1 MDIQPGFCLLIK
13 TSIAALLLT
22 GLVTSCN
29 DPLHGNLKV
38 YPGNNEEGQPPSNTY
53 TAPAVTPSTKSET
66 TERQI
71 TITESNSVF
80 SIGIP
85 KGYREERQVT
95 AEKPIDFWFEYLGE
109 NVTLTINGNAV
120 EVPVRRT
127 TAKLGYT
134 SSVTSFSYTIYN
146 YSSAATSYNLRMTPS
161 KAGDSVPA
169 VTREKWIAP

>member
-1 MDIQPGFCLLIK
+1 MGIQPGFYVLIK
-13 TSIAALLLT
+13 TSIAALLLI
-22 GLVTSCN
+22 GFVTSCN
-29 DPLHGNLKV
+29 DPLHGNFKV
-38 YPGNNEEGQPPSNTY
+38 YPGSTEEGQPASNIVTP
-53 TAPAVTPSTKSET
+53 PAVTPSTTSDT

-80 SIGIP
+80 SIGVP

-109 NVTLTINGNAV
+109 NVTLTVNGNAV
-120 EVPVRRT
+120 EVPVMRT
-127 TAKLGYT
+127 TTKLGYT

-146 YSSAATSYNLRMTPS
+146 YSSAAISYNLRMTPS

-169 VTREKWIAP
+169 VTREKWTAP

>member
-1 MDIQPGFCLLIK
+1 MRSGLFFLLA
-13 TSIAALLLT
+13 TTIAALVLT
-22 GLVTSCN
+22 GCAASSN

-38 YPGNNEEGQPPSNTY
+38 YPGSVDEGQPPSNTN
-53 TAPAVTPSTKSET
+53 TAPAVAPSAKSDT
-66 TERQI
+66 TERHI

-80 SIGIP
+80 SIGVP
-85 KGYREERQVT
+85 KGYHEERQVT
-95 AEKPIDFWFEYLGE
+95 ADKPINYWFEYIGE
-109 NVTLTINGNAV
+109 NVTLTVNGNAV

-127 TAKLGYT
+127 TTKLGYT